1 MGERAYFPRML
12 VAVLALLG
20 LFDAAYLTLARLDQR
35 VDLVCPVGGGCAI
48 VQASSWSTL
57 PPGSGIP
64 LAYVGLAGY
73 GTLLVVA
80 LRSLHAV
87 TIGPLAAPALLLA
100 LATVA
105 LLMAIYLSFL
115 QVAVIGAICAW
126 CAGSAV
132 LSTGIWLVAWI
143 DWREWCRARVAS
155 GNAG

>member
-1 MGERAYFPRML
+1 MV

-20 LFDAAYLTLARLDQR
+20 LFDAAYLALARLETS
-35 VDLVCPVGGGCAI
+35 VALVCPVGGGCAR
-48 VQASSWSTL
+48 VQTSVWSTL
-57 PPGSGIP
+57 PPGGGVP
-64 LAYVGLAGY
+64 LVYVGLVGY

-115 QVAVIGAICAW
+115 QVAVIRAICAW

-132 LSTGIWLVAWI
+132 LSTGIWLAAWI
-143 DWREWCRARVAS
+143 DWREWRRARVAS